1 MSSTKTTGNKTM
13 LCQYSLVRFSIMI
26 ACLAGSKNSRD
37 INLRCI
43 LVESIASAS
52 KTVVVC
58 VAGFEGLSSAMP
70 KFINLTK
77 ELLLSAATPIAV
89 VFRYDSTDIG
99 LSEGKYYKMTIATL
113 VDDLT
118 HATEYL
124 LNSYKKKTIFF
135 GHSLGS
141 CKKIILLAP
150 ALNQYD
156 LHRYCNP
163 IDVCKSYRAHKVL
176 YAFTRLCSQEDFSFK
191 LNDYENHNLHIHG
204 NQDSVVPI
212 EKEPDILQEWTIKAV
227 EFICRNE

>member
-1 MSSTKTTGNKTM
+1 M

-58 VAGFEGLSSAMP
+58 VAGFEGLSSAVP
-70 KFINLTK
+70 KFINLIK

-118 HATEYL
+118 HAT
-124 LNSYKKKTIFF
+124 
-135 GHSLGS
+135 
-141 CKKIILLAP
+141 
-150 ALNQYD
+150 D
-156 LHRYCNP
+156 NP

-212 EKEPDILQEWTIKAV
+212 ESIKRPFKNILI
-227 EFICRNE
+227 

>member
-26 ACLAGSKNSRD
+26 ACLAGSKNIRD

-58 VAGFEGLSSAMP
+58 VAGFEGLSSAVP

-118 HATEYL
+118 HATD
-124 LNSYKKKTIFF
+124 
-135 GHSLGS
+135 LGS
-141 CKKIILLAP
+141 CVITQFLNSTGNYFHIEKIILLAP

-212 EKEPDILQEWTIKAV
+212 ESIKRPFKNILI
-227 EFICRNE
+227 